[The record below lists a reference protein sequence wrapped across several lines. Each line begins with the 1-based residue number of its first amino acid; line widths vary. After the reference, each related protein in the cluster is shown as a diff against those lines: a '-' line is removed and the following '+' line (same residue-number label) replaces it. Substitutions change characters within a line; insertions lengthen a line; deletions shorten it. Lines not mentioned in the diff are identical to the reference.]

1 MAFSAKLAAPDL
13 ATKRRLRAPL
23 GAQAPRAPLDKVPR
37 PGLKTHP
44 RCNILHTQEPQASED
59 KFLKILYKKHRNHY
73 KIVKFS
79 LARECEL

>member
-23 GAQAPRAPLDKVPR
+23 GAQVPR